1 MRRDASSRG
10 TKERHCKIA
19 EGQDQSVSTSGW
31 CPRTGHSNLTLNLGS
46 AAGLC
51 CAGGIVFTGMHA
63 TRPFVLLRDLGELAR
78 EGRHALADCKAT
90 LTFDSFN
97 VRAELAAL
105 TKESKELEELVG
117 AEDDSIRDFDSV
129 LRR

>member
-1 MRRDASSRG
+1 MLPPALRELDDATMLVLSYYFGTSASSRAKDD
-10 TKERHCKIA
+10 TLAQIA
-19 EGQDQSVSTSGW
+19 
-31 CPRTGHSNLTLNLGS
+31 
-46 AAGLC
+46 
-51 CAGGIVFTGMHA
+51 
-63 TRPFVLLRDLGELAR
+63 
-78 EGRHALADCKAT
+78 KT

-105 TKESKELEELVG
+105 AKESKELEELVG